1 MNVPGGNGLLSVPGD
16 DCHDAGSFSDASFLS
31 DGGYAS
37 DASANL
43 FDQKETSSDL
53 KKSRIKSKMRL
64 RRSKQEYENFELAS
78 RQVLGVVF
86 IEIVSCEDLPPY
98 KILLVHLFDMDPF
111 VVVSFGKKNFLELA
125 EKDIL

>member
-98 KILLVHLFDMDPF
+98 KILLVHLLIWIPLWLL
-111 VVVSFGKKNFLELA
+111 VLVRKLLELA
-125 EKDIL
+125 GKDIL